1 MDIPLPAPSLDPEG
15 DRRRERARLLR
26 GLVISAG
33 ITALLWWIALFQH
46 GLGWDLSG
54 LTLRPGSIE
63 GLVGVLT
70 APLLHGS
77 LKHLVANTLPMLL
90 LGTLTLAT
98 LPRASGRALVLIWLL
113 AGVGTWLIGRPS
125 SHLGA
130 SGVTHGLMFFVFLC
144 GLLRRD
150 RAAIAAALLAFFFYG
165 GMVLSILPRE
175 AGISWEYHLS
185 GAMAGVMA
193 ALLWSKLD
201 PIPPRKRY
209 SWEDEDESIRPEQE
223 LELPSPMEVPVLWKR
238 DAEAEQRG
246 KLLQFPQRARSA
258 FGEEESDRKP

>member
-26 GLVISAG
+26 GLTISAA
-33 ITALLWWIALFQH
+33 ITAVLWWIALFQH
-46 GLGWDLSG
+46 GFGWDLSAFS
-54 LTLRPGSIE
+54 LRPGNVA
-63 GLVGVLT
+63 GLLGVLT

-77 LKHLVANTLPMLL
+77 LGHLTANTLPMLM
-90 LGTLTLAT
+90 LGTLALAT
-98 LPRASGRALVLIWLL
+98 LPRASARALPLIWLL
-113 AGVGTWLIGRPS
+113 AGIGTWLIGRS
-125 SHLGA
+125 SAHVGA

-150 RAAIAAALLAFFFYG
+150 RAAISAALLAFFFYG
-165 GMVLSILPRE
+165 GMVLSVLPRE

-185 GAMAGVMA
+185 GAIAGVLA

-209 SWEDEDESIRPEQE
+209 SWEDENESIRPEQE
-223 LELPSPMEVPVLWKR
+223 LELPTPNEVPVLWKR
-238 DAEAEQRG
+238 DAEAEERG
-246 KLLQFPQRARSA
+246 KLLQFPQRGAGTEPKGDR
-258 FGEEESDRKP
+258 GE